1 MASHKL
7 KHTDYANF
15 DGEFFLF
22 LAYQLFELMEML
34 CRNQEL
40 LFLVGSYDENAL
52 SGSRIIEFVTFSSMS
67 KKESI
72 EMASQ
77 FESCKTKV
85 PQKILF

>member
-7 KHTDYANF
+7 KHNDYANF

-40 LFLVGSYDENAL
+40 QFLVGSYDENAQ
-52 SGSRIIEFVTFSSMS
+52 SGSRITGFVTFSSMS
-67 KKESI
+67 KEESV

-77 FESCKTKV
+77 FESCKIKV
-85 PQKILF
+85 SQMISF